1 MKGYKDID
9 FSFSKVYQEVGI
21 KIINLSFTDKTYKWI
36 PMKNYKNKT
45 LKRMS

>member
-9 FSFSKVYQEVGI
+9 FIFLGVSRVGI

-45 LKRMS
+45 LKKMS